1 MNAARDIKPSDLRK
15 PTDYKARYERAE
27 HQRMQLADKVKRL
40 ELERDGLLFR
50 LQKAE
55 AELRRGHAKATP
67 RQQLLHLTPDPGAAI
82 VA

>member
-1 MNAARDIKPSDLRK
+1 MNAARSISPSDLRQ
-15 PTDYKARYERAE
+15 PTDYKAKYERAE

-50 LQKAE
+50 LQNAE
-55 AELRRGHAKATP
+55 AKLRRQDTQAPAKQTRLPLAAE
-67 RQQLLHLTPDPGAAI
+67 PGSAI

>member
-1 MNAARDIKPSDLRK
+1 MSSSAISPSDLRR

-27 HQRMQLADKVKRL
+27 HQRMRLADRVKVL

-55 AELRRGHAKATP
+55 DKLRRRAVAP
-67 RQQLLHLTPDPGAAI
+67 QVRQGSLMAVGG
-82 VA
+82 

>member
-1 MNAARDIKPSDLRK
+1 MSGITPSDLRR
-15 PTDYKARYERAE
+15 PTDYKARYERSE

-55 AELRRGHAKATP
+55 AELRRRGTLPQARQGHLMAV
-67 RQQLLHLTPDPGAAI
+67 GE
-82 VA
+82 

>member
-1 MNAARDIKPSDLRK
+1 MKGIKDSDLRR

-40 ELERDGLLFR
+40 ELELDGLLFR

-55 AELRRGHAKATP
+55 AELRRRGMPPQARQGHLMAV
-67 RQQLLHLTPDPGAAI
+67 GG
-82 VA
+82 

>member
-1 MNAARDIKPSDLRK
+1 MSSSAISPSDLRR

-27 HQRMQLADKVKRL
+27 HQRMRLADRVKAL

-55 AELRRGHAKATP
+55 DELRRRAVAPQG
-67 RQQLLHLTPDPGAAI
+67 RQGSLMAVGG
-82 VA
+82 